1 MMLGTRQAVRR
12 RGSFHQEGLT
22 VAQPPGGIKKRKG
35 GVEITVPEFAMP
47 PDAVP
52 GIAQVIVDAWQDKPS
67 LNKILDRI
75 QSGPKKGMATS
86 DAVTQATT
94 AINAAAPNFNLQRA
108 IIITEDEHDSGYTME
123 TENDVVFVLPNKGR
137 ADLTGASLLNTAK
150 LLMACT
156 PNGI

>member
-1 MMLGTRQAVRR
+1 MA
-12 RGSFHQEGLT
+12 HLT
-22 VAQPPGGIKKRKG
+22 PGGIRKKKG
-35 GVEITVPEFAMP
+35 NDDITVPEFAMP

-52 GIAQVIVDAWQDKPS
+52 GIAQVIVDAWNGDAS

-75 QSGPKKGMATS
+75 QSGSKKGMATS

-108 IIITEDEHDSGYTME
+108 VIITEDEHDSGYTME
-123 TENDVVFVLPNKGR
+123 TENDVVFVLPRPER
-137 ADLTGASLLNTAK
+137 ADLTGTDLLNTAK

>member
-1 MMLGTRQAVRR
+1 MAAFIRE
-12 RGSFHQEGLT
+12 GS
-22 VAQPPGGIKKRKG
+22 VAPRAPGGIKRKRG
-35 GVEITVPEFAMP
+35 TEEITTPDFELA

-52 GIAQVIVDAWQDKPS
+52 GIAQVIVDAWNGDAS

-75 QSGPKKGMATS
+75 NAGSNKGCATP

-94 AINAAAPNFNLQRA
+94 AINAAAPGFDLKRCV
-108 IIITEDEHDSGYTME
+108 IIKEEEHDDGYTME
-123 TENDVVFVLPNKGR
+123 DPDDVVFVLPNSDR
-137 ADLTGASLLNTAK
+137 VVLTGTHLLDTAQ

>member
-1 MMLGTRQAVRR
+1 M
-12 RGSFHQEGLT
+12 
-22 VAQPPGGIKKRKG
+22 AQPPGGIKKKKG

-52 GIAQVIVDAWQDKPS
+52 GIAQVIVDAWQDEPS

-75 QSGPKKGMATS
+75 PSGPNKGMATP

-108 IIITEDEHDSGYTME
+108 VIITEDEHDSGYTME
-123 TENDVVFVLPNKGR
+123 TENDVVFVLPKKDR
-137 ADLTGASLLNTAK
+137 VDLTGPNLLNTAK